1 VSSRAA
7 GFTLIELIAVLVMIG
22 LLLAF
27 SPLVLDFLVAE
38 KELDSEVTR
47 LATLVDLVKTQAVL
61 DQAEYAMHYD
71 TENHRYAVQLP
82 DEVEQES
89 NDPDAE
95 PVTVLVLDDDVA
107 DEELDWHRLPEG
119 ISLEFY
125 EGRRQLK
132 GTFAVTFYPTGTVPF
147 HTLVMESN
155 RISSLDE
162 EDRTRTIKVTFT
174 GLVSFARG
182 RVVEDFKL
190 TEAEIGR

>member
-1 VSSRAA
+1 MRTA

-61 DQAEYAMHYD
+61 DQARYAMHYD
-71 TENHRYAVQLP
+71 TENHRYAVQTP
-82 DEVEQES
+82 DEVQQQT

-95 PVTVLVLDDDVA
+95 PVTVLVLDEEISE
-107 DEELDWHRLPEG
+107 EELDWHRLPDG
-119 ISLEFY
+119 VTLEFY
-125 EGRRQLK
+125 EGRNLLK
-132 GTFAVTFYPTGTVPF
+132 GTFAVTFSPTGTVPF

-155 RISSLDE
+155 RISSLEE

-182 RVVEDFKL
+182 RVVEEFKL